1 MFLMCFDSFVL
12 LVECFVYGGLTFT
25 MLQSMLSRFFFGC
38 FSGTDTSI
46 IRKRVHDRVTS
57 EVEQELSF
65 TQHYHN
71 DSVSFSVAPTLSS
84 SKPVPRQWVV
94 RLHLPK
100 GHAVA
105 SFDSAVIAKPKT
117 LPPMPEGEMY
127 FPFGGSGSPPAHLA
141 GSIFEFQL
149 LTGGSRGATSTSIEL
164 VVGVPSS
171 F

>member
-1 MFLMCFDSFVL
+1 MLRL
-12 LVECFVYGGLTFT
+12 LTN
-25 MLQSMLSRFFFGC
+25 FFFDGC
-38 FSGTDTSI
+38 SGTETSI
-46 IRKRVHDRVTS
+46 IRKRVIDRATS

-71 DSVSFSVAPTLSS
+71 DTVSLSAAPTLSS
-84 SKPVPRQWVV
+84 PNSRPVPRKWVV

-105 SFDSAVIAKPKT
+105 SFDSAVVVKPET

-141 GSIFEFQL
+141 GSVFEFQL

-164 VVGVPSS
+164 VVGA

>member
-1 MFLMCFDSFVL
+1 
-12 LVECFVYGGLTFT
+12 
-25 MLQSMLSRFFFGC
+25 
-38 FSGTDTSI
+38 
-46 IRKRVHDRVTS
+46 VHDRVTS

-65 TQHYHN
+65 AQHYHN
-71 DSVSFSVAPTLSS
+71 DSVSFSVTPTLSS

-105 SFDSAVIAKPKT
+105 SFDSTVVVKPET

-164 VVGVPSS
+164 VVGA

>member
-1 MFLMCFDSFVL
+1 MCRNKLNLIF
-12 LVECFVYGGLTFT
+12 EATKLTP
-25 MLQSMLSRFFFGC
+25 SAWRG
-38 FSGTDTSI
+38 
-46 IRKRVHDRVTS
+46 
-57 EVEQELSF
+57 
-65 TQHYHN
+65 
-71 DSVSFSVAPTLSS
+71 PPLSS
-84 SKPVPRQWVV
+84 ASPNLNSRPVPRKWVV

-105 SFDSAVIAKPKT
+105 SFDSAVVVKPET

-141 GSIFEFQL
+141 GSVFEFQL

-164 VVGVPSS
+164 VVGA

>member
-1 MFLMCFDSFVL
+1 MYFRILVQRAFFCLIFVIIPCVAQAQRNLKFAGLAPPAFLPQFPTGAQKV
-12 LVECFVYGGLTFT
+12 GL
-25 MLQSMLSRFFFGC
+25 
-38 FSGTDTSI
+38 
-46 IRKRVHDRVTS
+46 
-57 EVEQELSF
+57 
-65 TQHYHN
+65 
-71 DSVSFSVAPTLSS
+71 
-84 SKPVPRQWVV
+84 V

-105 SFDSAVIAKPKT
+105 SFDSTVVVKPET

-141 GSIFEFQL
+141 GSVFEFQL

-164 VVGVPSS
+164 VVGA